1 MTTDWVPDEVDIA
14 TPNAAR
20 VYDYYLGGGH
30 HFPADRTFAEEILA
44 FFPEARDFA
53 RNNRAFQHRAIR
65 YVSEQGVD
73 QFLDLGAGIPTVG
86 PTHEVAR
93 EVNPRASVM
102 YVDIEPVAVS
112 HSELM
117 LSREASPAGAAVM
130 LADLRDPEAVLTA
143 PETTSVLDLSRPVCV
158 MILAMLH
165 FLSDEDDPARI
176 IAAYLDAV
184 PPGSYLIASHATPE
198 GPIGRRVAA
207 AADKYAETRLRGHLR
222 TREQFRELLAPVE
235 LVEPGIVWTSQWR
248 PDFAETDEQAERS
261 VAYGAVGV
269 KR

>member
-1 MTTDWVPDEVDIA
+1 MANANWVPTRVDVE

-20 VYDYYLGGGH
+20 VYDHYLGGAH
-30 HFPADRTFAEEILA
+30 NFPADRRFAEEILA

-73 QFLDLGAGIPTVG
+73 QFLDLGSGIPTVG

-93 EVNPRASVM
+93 TVNPQASVL

-117 LSREASPAGAAVM
+117 LTSDNVEGAATM
-130 LADLRDPEAVLTA
+130 LADLRNPDAVLGA
-143 PETTSVLDLSRPVCV
+143 PQTQELLDFSRPVAV

-165 FLSDEDDPARI
+165 FLSDAEDPAGI
-176 IAAYLDAV
+176 IAAYLKAL
-184 PPGSYLIASHATPE
+184 PAGSYLIASHATEE

-207 AADKYAETRLRGHLR
+207 AAEKYAETKLRGHLR
-222 TREQFRELLAPVE
+222 TREQFEQLLAPVE
-235 LVEPGIVWTSQWR
+235 LVAPGVVWTALWR
-248 PDFAETDEQAERS
+248 PDSPEIPANAERS

-269 KR
+269 KG